1 MRALTLAP
9 AKVLAFPS
17 CNTTR
22 GCFETRVHCLPTYRL
37 CNIFTRTLFHALQV
51 FDPTSVPI
59 QTVTYSLTVTGNTFT
74 THVARPAVGGS
85 VTVETATPVA
95 GTVVITVDQS
105 ARTA

>member
-1 MRALTLAP
+1 MHSHSRPRKCLLFRRVIRLVDVLKRVFTACLLT
-9 AKVLAFPS
+9 
-17 CNTTR
+17 
-22 GCFETRVHCLPTYRL
+22 RL
-37 CNIFTRTLFHALQV
+37 YNIFTRTLFHALQV